1 MIESIH
7 QKIIAPKI
15 AALLQ
20 LPKIVKEWCIKRLLK
35 KSFSEAESVG
45 IHEENEMA
53 KKELHKRE
61 AKLHRKE
68 ESLHRTADKAVKKDL
83 KVHKQI
89 EKLHKKEDK
98 KDPKPKNK
106 VEKVMHEYKE
116 GKLHSGSKKGPEVSS
131 RKQAVAIALSE
142 ARKAGEKV
150 KPKKKKK

>member
-1 MIESIH
+1 
-7 QKIIAPKI
+7 
-15 AALLQ
+15 
-20 LPKIVKEWCIKRLLK
+20 
-35 KSFSEAESVG
+35 
-45 IHEENEMA
+45 MA